1 MSDNKVTVES
11 QSVLVFIGFC
21 FILFTNFD
29 DSKYD
34 LYDAIMIWLL
44 K

>member
-11 QSVLVFIGFC
+11 QSIWVFIGFC
-21 FILFTNFD
+21 VILFTNFD

-34 LYDAIMIWLL
+34 LYDAIMYWLL

>member
-1 MSDNKVTVES
+1 MSDNKVTVETEAFW
-11 QSVLVFIGFC
+11 VFIGFC
-21 FILFTNFD
+21 TILFTNFD

-34 LYDAIMIWLL
+34 LYDAIMIWLM